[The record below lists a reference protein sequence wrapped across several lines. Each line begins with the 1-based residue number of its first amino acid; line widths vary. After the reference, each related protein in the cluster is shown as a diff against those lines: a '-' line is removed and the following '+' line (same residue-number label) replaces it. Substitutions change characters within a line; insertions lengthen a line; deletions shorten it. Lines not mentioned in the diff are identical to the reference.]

1 MKNVQAQEDVSKMF
15 MNLDINLSDDF
26 EYYVREVLD
35 GVTVD
40 KYDVHKNST
49 SNFFYCFNN
58 FRQLFGLSTFTIR
71 HMQISDDNYALETL
85 QSKNWSYL
93 LKESL
98 KFQTTISNLVV

>member
-15 MNLDINLSDDF
+15 MNLDINSSDDF

-49 SNFFYCFNN
+49 SIFFIALIVLDDCLVC
-58 FRQLFGLSTFTIR
+58 QLSR
-71 HMQISDDNYALETL
+71 
-85 QSKNWSYL
+85 
-93 LKESL
+93 
-98 KFQTTISNLVV
+98 